1 MYVHASYGYGV
12 HYFISIILIITSIAT
27 MNLLKMY
34 ITVSTNLEVFKA
46 YPTNMMA
53 TFGTFNMVTTTGLFY
68 WQTAVWTWLTIVGV
82 LFQPDLYPG
91 RIFFQFFHHVA

>member
-12 HYFISIILIITSIAT
+12 HYLISIILITTSIAT
-27 MNLLKMY
+27 MNLLKMF

-53 TFGTFNMVTTTGLFY
+53 TFSTFNMVTTTGLFY
-68 WQTAVWTWLTIVGV
+68 GQTAVWTRFTIVGI
-82 LFQPDLYPG
+82 LFQPDLYP
-91 RIFFQFFHHVA
+91 